1 MKFTQLCLTLLPH
14 GLYIPFNSPGQ
25 NTRVGSYSL
34 VQGIFPT
41 QGSNSGLPHCR
52 QILLLAEPPGKPKN
66 TGVGS
71 LYLLQQIFLNQESN
85 QGLLRCRQIL
95 YQLSYEGVL
104 VDNVKFISMRYV
116 STFIPTN
123 NVTVSV
129 SSQPKEQRL

>member
-1 MKFTQLCLTLLPH
+1 MLSRVRFFATPWIVYTRILERVAF
-14 GLYIPFNSPGQ
+14 PFS
-25 NTRVGSYSL
+25 RGSYHR
-34 VQGIFPT
+34 GIEPRYPT
-41 QGSNSGLPHCR
+41 LQAHFLS
-52 QILLLAEPPGKPKN
+52 AEAQRKPKN

-71 LYLLQQIFLNQESN
+71 LCLLQQIFPNQESN
-85 QGLLRCRQIL
+85 QGLLHCRQIL

-123 NVTVSV
+123 NLRVSV